1 MSERALVASR
11 AGTVRPWLEP
21 AVAALGHEVV
31 GTLVVDAPEHGEY
44 HLPPG
49 LVERLADRI
58 EATDSGYLAI
68 DGHVH
73 PGQAADLLAALPP
86 VVLRDRRGV
95 AYERLAA
102 GGNGAAATLLER
114 QERRTERRQAANQS
128 REAATEGPT
137 GTAGRVEELERRCQR
152 LDERLAE
159 RQAAA
164 REAVE
169 TGYAVVDARVV
180 LLGPPTAPTTPLWA
194 ELTGAEP
201 RDGGPLAPAEPV
213 TATARIGPHEVAV
226 TDTPGAVE
234 ELPEWFAGSVPG
246 TVAALERADVVVLVG
261 SAGDAPALAALDEAV
276 AGRSDA
282 ARLPALPAGS
292 APENGWSLEPVDA
305 GEPEA
310 VRSRLAGLL
319 ETATLAVRLPYDDEA
334 HALVSWLH
342 DRTAVE
348 SVAYGDDIAL
358 TVTAPAGAAAELRRR
373 VEAVGGEVATP
384 ADG

>member
-261 SAGDAPALAALDEAV
+261 SAGTRPRWRRSTRRSPGGATPPGCRRCRPARPPGS
-276 AGRSDA
+276 GRSSRSTPGRRRPSA
-282 ARLPALPAGS
+282 SGWPACWRPRRWRCAS
-292 APENGWSLEPVDA
+292 RTTTRPTRWSP
-305 GEPEA
+305 GCTTGRPS
-310 VRSRLAGLL
+310 SRWR
-319 ETATLAVRLPYDDEA
+319 TATTSR
-334 HALVSWLH
+334 
-342 DRTAVE
+342 
-348 SVAYGDDIAL
+348 
-358 TVTAPAGAAAELRRR
+358 
-373 VEAVGGEVATP
+373 
-384 ADG
+384 